1 MLDKVRALDR
11 AADAGTLAVDIV
23 RVHARL
29 HILIGTDRNRQSLRC
44 DAKCRWSILKLV
56 ELIYNVRLGPHAL
69 WTKLLACI
77 EILRAGVKKDA
88 YFRRQATGI
97 DALARPNT
105 PMPSPRRKSSADAPR
120 PARLNSWALTAKLGK
135 ASTLPELLALQEKHG
150 DRFDRFSLGAF
161 WSKFKR
167 LPRGELDALRD
178 RLAPVC
184 EQTVRMLP
192 EVTAREVANIAHAF
206 AKAKLVGSCPWESVW
221 AALPEA
227 VRLKLGSFDEQELS
241 NTAWAFVAAGHATPE
256 LSNAISAE
264 VVRRQLGG
272 FREIAL
278 SSTAWAFATAGHAS
292 AELFKAI
299 AAEAV
304 RRGLGGFNEQN
315 LSNTAWAFAKAGHAS
330 PELFNAM
337 SAEAVRGRLG
347 VFKEQELSNMA
358 WAFAAAGHASP
369 ALFNA
374 ISAEAVRRQLGGFNP
389 QDLANTAWAFATAG
403 HASRELFNAIS
414 AEAVRRRLSGF
425 TPQNLSNTAWAFA
438 TAGHASPAL
447 FKALAAEAVRRGLGG
462 FNEQNL
468 SNTAWAFAVLNP
480 PSVAELFG
488 PATFTT
494 RCAHLETSFS
504 RKSLAQLH
512 QWSLWRKERGAR
524 WPALPRSLQQACR
537 DAFVTQ
543 GEKSSQFQRNV
554 VEEIRSRGANVQ
566 EEHRCEISGYSIDAL
581 VTLNDGRQI
590 AVEVDGPLHFWG
602 HSRQPTGATLLK
614 QRQLRHFGW
623 RLESVPFWRWN
634 HTKELHWLP
643 IMS

>member
-150 DRFDRFSLGAF
+150 DRFDRFNLGAF

-315 LSNTAWAFAKAGHAS
+315 LSNTAWAFA
-330 PELFNAM
+330 
-337 SAEAVRGRLG
+337 
-347 VFKEQELSNMA
+347 
-358 WAFAAAGHASP
+358 
-369 ALFNA
+369 
-374 ISAEAVRRQLGGFNP
+374 
-389 QDLANTAWAFATAG
+389 
-403 HASRELFNAIS
+403 
-414 AEAVRRRLSGF
+414 
-425 TPQNLSNTAWAFA
+425 
-438 TAGHASPAL
+438 
-447 FKALAAEAVRRGLGG
+447 
-462 FNEQNL
+462 
-468 SNTAWAFAVLNP
+468 VLNP

-581 VTLNDGRQI
+581 VTLNDGRRI

>member
-1 MLDKVRALDR
+1 MRRPPRPPTPPPRRPGGCGMPRTSASYGRPSSAGGLRPNAAALDSR
-11 AADAGTLAVDIV
+11 
-23 RVHARL
+23 
-29 HILIGTDRNRQSLRC
+29 
-44 DAKCRWSILKLV
+44 
-56 ELIYNVRLGPHAL
+56 
-69 WTKLLACI
+69 
-77 EILRAGVKKDA
+77 
-88 YFRRQATGI
+88 
-97 DALARPNT
+97 ALARELGH
-105 PMPSPRRKSSADAPR
+105 
-120 PARLNSWALTAKLGK
+120 ARD
-135 ASTLPELLALQEKHG
+135 LPELLRLHQRHG
-150 DRFDRFSLGAF
+150 DRFDLSNLSVFWSSFKKLSLG
-161 WSKFKR
+161 FKKR
-167 LPRGELDALRD
+167 SLGKLSNLGGLGGHSD

-184 EQTVRMLP
+184 AQTVRMLP
-192 EVTAREVANIAHAF
+192 SLNARAVATVAHTLAN
-206 AKAKLVGSCPWESVW
+206 AGLVGVGPWQRLW
-221 AALPEA
+221 AVLPEA
-227 VRLKLGSFDEQELS
+227 VIRSLGDSMPQGLS
-241 NTAWAFVAAGHATPE
+241 NTAWAFAFAGQASVELFNAISAEVVCRRLGGFTEQDLSNTAWAFATAGHASMELFNAISAEAVRRGLGDFNERDLSHTAWAFATVGHASVELFNGISAEVVRRRLGSFNEQDLSNTVWAFAKAGQTLPE
-256 LSNAISAE
+256 LFSAISAE

-299 AAEAV
+299 
-304 RRGLGGFNEQN
+304 
-315 LSNTAWAFAKAGHAS
+315 
-330 PELFNAM
+330 
-337 SAEAVRGRLG
+337 
-347 VFKEQELSNMA
+347 
-358 WAFAAAGHASP
+358 
-369 ALFNA
+369 
-374 ISAEAVRRQLGGFNP
+374 
-389 QDLANTAWAFATAG
+389 
-403 HASRELFNAIS
+403 
-414 AEAVRRRLSGF
+414 
-425 TPQNLSNTAWAFA
+425 
-438 TAGHASPAL
+438 
-447 FKALAAEAVRRGLGG
+447 AAEAVRRGLGG